1 MISDRSGDAVV
12 HPRLLIHK
20 ESGAIVNDGPPD
32 AAIEFCEYA
41 DGVTARIPRV
51 PTLLTAEDAMD
62 EPLSLSVGSIDCD
75 SGQADPPPTGI
86 LDEIEVPAATA
97 NDPEYYDVE
106 ATFAFGAR
114 P

>member
-1 MISDRSGDAVV
+1 MPTLVAA
-12 HPRLLIHK
+12 
-20 ESGAIVNDGPPD
+20 EGAI
-32 AAIEFCEYA
+32 
-41 DGVTARIPRV
+41 
-51 PTLLTAEDAMD
+51 D
-62 EPLSLSVGSIDCD
+62 EPLNMSVASIDCD
-75 SGQADPPPTGI
+75 SGQADPPPTRN